1 MSPATNQL
9 SSASYDANG
18 NMTSGAG
25 ATLAYNVDNRLV
37 SAAETSG
44 GIEYYF
50 YAADGKRVWRQ
61 LANGTHQFT
70 FYGAYGERL
79 GVYTDAGAGCICN
92 QVEMN
97 VVFAGKVVWQGL
109 PGTTGASGV
118 VMSDRVG
125 TNRNAARFYPFGDEI
140 TSTTN
145 DRLKFA
151 TYTRD
156 SYTGLDYAN
165 QRFYANTYGR
175 FNTTDLADAS
185 LENPQSW
192 NRYGYVGGDPINRND
207 PSGLCSSEEA
217 FQNYGQCPDGSQ
229 PGVDEGGYG
238 NCPSSIYNPD
248 GSCGGGNGSG
258 CVISAF
264 NPVADPSCYSGGPT
278 VAVGTSTSG
287 PQPLC
292 PLDPIVGNFNVGS
305 GSKAGPVNAMFAPAM
320 AEALDEAILI
330 LNDEGITPTI
340 TSGFRTAAQQANAA
354 GGGSGGNPAAP
365 VGLSWHE
372 VGLAVDISMTNSS
385 ATNALILNAM
395 ADAGLTWGGTF
406 TVPKP
411 DKVHFQLPA
420 ARTSAAGVS
429 SGAPSPFQ
437 VANCEREHP

>member
-25 ATLAYNVDNRLV
+25 ATLAYNVDNRLI

-92 QVEMN
+92 QVQMN
-97 VVFAGKVVWQGL
+97 VLFAGKVVWQGL
-109 PGTTGASGV
+109 PGSTGASGV

-165 QRFYANTYGR
+165 QRFYASTYGR
-175 FNTTDLADAS
+175 FNTPDPSRRSAYRS
-185 LENPQSW
+185 NPLSW
-192 NRYGYVGGDPINRND
+192 NRYMYALGDPVNSND
-207 PSGLCSSEEA
+207 PTGLDDCDGTGSWNNSDDNSYGCVDYSNEVGSDGSGSDTGTVPNYTVTVNASNGFFNNIGSFLNTVTSNPYVQLTAAVISTGLALLPALEGNPGPLYEA
-217 FQNYGQCPDGSQ
+217 FPGIEDAAQGILSTFENGQVQQVVTTSPTTVFRVFDGINSFANGQFWTTTEISSSAQATELLSPDPSFNQANQVITGVLQQGTTILTGNAAPNFGQ
-229 PGVDEGGYG
+229 P
-238 NCPSSIYNPD
+238 
-248 GSCGGGNGSG
+248 GGGNQTIIPNLPCISVT
-258 CVISAF
+258 CVR
-264 NPVADPSCYSGGPT
+264 
-278 VAVGTSTSG
+278 
-287 PQPLC
+287 
-292 PLDPIVGNFNVGS
+292 
-305 GSKAGPVNAMFAPAM
+305 
-320 AEALDEAILI
+320 AL
-330 LNDEGITPTI
+330 P
-340 TSGFRTAAQQANAA
+340 
-354 GGGSGGNPAAP
+354 
-365 VGLSWHE
+365 
-372 VGLAVDISMTNSS
+372 
-385 ATNALILNAM
+385 
-395 ADAGLTWGGTF
+395 
-406 TVPKP
+406 
-411 DKVHFQLPA
+411 
-420 ARTSAAGVS
+420 
-429 SGAPSPFQ
+429 
-437 VANCEREHP
+437 